1 MTQQSDIIIPSSPS
15 DRQKLKM
22 MISEITHCMSRIDL
36 EKGSKSDIVNT
47 IHEEFDLPKK
57 FINKLASTMYK
68 HNYDDLQ
75 AENSD
80 FEMLYESIIG
90 GSSSNDDEAE

>member
-1 MTQQSDIIIPSSPS
+1 MTQQQSDIIIPSSPA

-22 MISEITHCMSRIDL
+22 MINEITHCMSRMDL
-36 EKGSKSDIVNT
+36 EKGSKTDIVNK

-57 FINKLASTMYK
+57 FINKLANTMYK

-80 FEMLYESIIG
+80 FELLYETIIG
-90 GSSSNDDEAE
+90 SSVSHEEE